1 MEPVQTWGLMLA
13 QVNDSDGLELPVPA
27 TFILCKDRTTGY
39 AYVDVDFSVGC
50 VSKQL
55 TRDVAAFC
63 HQG

>member
-1 MEPVQTWGLMLA
+1 MLG

-55 TRDVAAFC
+55 TRDLAAFC
-63 HQG
+63 DQG